1 MLLKGG
7 AFPVSGNSG
16 HSEAKG
22 FAQHCV
28 AAPES
33 KSIQG
38 SVSPSVI
45 PSTRKVFPKPKLPKT
60 TPDMSKVLGL
70 MFALAL
76 GLALGTESPGGP
88 SKVTADTGK
97 VAAPLAEEE
106 ASCSSLGFKVSAFAE
121 EAASAGQG
129 SEGKS
134 EDQPQGSQESQDQSE
149 SSQV

>member
-28 AAPES
+28 AAPEP

-45 PSTRKVFPKPKLPKT
+45 PSTLKVFPKPKLPKT
-60 TPDMSKVLGL
+60 TPDMSRVLGL

-97 VAAPLAEEE
+97 VAAPLAEEG
-106 ASCSSLGFKVSAFAE
+106 ASSLGFKVSAFAE